1 MFRWGIIFL
10 CLGLVSGCS
19 QAPQISKEQASS
31 TASSQATLPLKGNLI
46 SKGRWNL
53 PEGQPCKIANV
64 DNIRMGK
71 DPYLNAAIQRDLKV
85 TVKNS
90 KSEVV
95 ALGSLGDA
103 RTVKG
108 EEASSSNCAFPI
120 TVNNVPISDFYT
132 ISIGNIEQTLAK
144 KDVEQGEVRIYTEN
158 DALVKLVSQ

>member
-19 QAPQISKEQASS
+19 QAPQISQQQVSSPATDQAN
-31 TASSQATLPLKGNLI
+31 LPLKGNLI
-46 SKGRWNL
+46 VKGQWNL
-53 PEGQPCKIANV
+53 PEGQPCTIANV
-64 DNIRMGK
+64 DNVLKGK

-90 KSEVV
+90 KNEVV

-103 RTVKG
+103 RTVKDEG
-108 EEASSSNCAFPI
+108 STSSNCAFPI

-132 ISIGNIEQTLAK
+132 ISVGNIEQTVAK
-144 KDVEQGEVRIYTEN
+144 QDVEQGEVRIHTEN
-158 DALVKLVSQ
+158 DALVKLVPQ